1 MRGKELVIALSI
13 SLGIAIAILSLPD
26 ILEPIARE
34 ILLVLGAYWPL
45 AIFIIGIVHGL
56 KPDEHTWPITVSYG
70 IMQRNVRGAMASTGV
85 FAGALTLVWTSLSA
99 LTGQVLSFFQNYNL
113 DPIVDVIVGLTM
125 IGVAAIFLIKDRD
138 KVADKDDN
146 PDYKLIWIH
155 GLAAA
160 FGGDF
165 IVVLLLTVALST
177 LISVNLTF
185 LIGLLFGI
193 GSWIAQSAVVLL
205 IYKGLVNATK
215 ANFGVLARAG
225 RLSLLFLG
233 IFMIGLGILSSLTS

>member
-1 MRGKELVIALSI
+1 MRGKELLIALSI
-13 SLGIAIAILSLPD
+13 SLAIAIAILSLPE
-26 ILEPIARE
+26 IIEPVAHE
-34 ILLVLGAYWPL
+34 MLLVLGAYWPL

-56 KPDEHTWPITVSYG
+56 KPDGHTWPITVSYG
-70 IMQRNVRGAMASTGV
+70 IMQKNVKGVMASTGV

-99 LTGQVLSFFQNYNL
+99 LTGQVLSFFENHDL

-125 IGVAAIFLIKDRD
+125 IGVAAIFLIKNRD

>member
-1 MRGKELVIALSI
+1 MRKKELIIALSI

-34 ILLVLGAYWPL
+34 MLLVLGVYWPL

-99 LTGQVLSFFQNYNL
+99 LTGQLLSFFQDYDL

-125 IGVAAIFLIKDRD
+125 IGVAAVFLVKD
-138 KVADKDDN
+138 KGKAADKGDN

-177 LISVNLTF
+177 LVSVNLTF

-193 GSWIAQSAVVLL
+193 GSWMAQSVVVLL
-205 IYKGLVNATK
+205 IYKGVVNATK
-215 ANFGVLARAG
+215 GNFGVLARAG

-233 IFMIGLGILSSLTS
+233 IFMIGLGVLSSLTD

>member
-1 MRGKELVIALSI
+1 MRGKELIIALSI
-13 SLGIAIAILSLPD
+13 SLSIAIAILSLPD

-34 ILLVLGAYWPL
+34 MLLVLGVYWPL

-99 LTGQVLSFFQNYNL
+99 LTGQLLSFFQDYDL
-113 DPIVDVIVGLTM
+113 DPIVDVIVGLSM
-125 IGVAAIFLIKDRD
+125 IGVAAVFLFKDKG
-138 KVADKDDN
+138 KVADEGDN

-177 LISVNLTF
+177 LVSVNLTF

-193 GSWIAQSAVVLL
+193 GSWMAQSVVVLL
-205 IYKGLVNATK
+205 IYKGVVNATK
-215 ANFGVLARAG
+215 GNFGVLARAG

-233 IFMIGLGILSSLTS
+233 IFMIGLGVLSSLTD

>member
-1 MRGKELVIALSI
+1 MRGKELIIALSI
-13 SLGIAIAILSLPD
+13 SLGIAVAILSLPD
-26 ILEPIARE
+26 ILEPIAHK
-34 ILLVLGAYWPL
+34 ILLVLGIYWPL

-56 KPDEHTWPITVSYG
+56 KPDEHTWPITVSYV
-70 IMQRNVRGAMASTGV
+70 IMQRNMKGAIVSTSV
-85 FAGALTLVWTSLSA
+85 FAGALTLVWASLSA
-99 LTGQVLSFFQNYNL
+99 LTGQLLSFFQNYNL

-125 IGVAAIFLIKDRD
+125 IGVALIFIIKGKD
-138 KVADKDDN
+138 KVVDKDNN

-165 IVVLLLTVALST
+165 IVILLLTIALST
-177 LISVNLTF
+177 LISVNITF

-193 GSWIAQSAVVLL
+193 GSWIAQSIVVLL
-205 IYKGLVNATK
+205 IYKGLVKGVK
-215 ANFGVLARAG
+215 ANFQILAKAG

-233 IFMIGLGILSSLTS
+233 IFMIGLGILSSLTG

>member
-1 MRGKELVIALSI
+1 MRGKELIIALSI

-34 ILLVLGAYWPL
+34 MLLVLGVYWPL

-99 LTGQVLSFFQNYNL
+99 LTGQLLSFFQDYDL

-125 IGVAAIFLIKDRD
+125 IGVAAVFLFKDKGKATD
-138 KVADKDDN
+138 KGDN

-177 LISVNLTF
+177 LVSVNLTF

-193 GSWIAQSAVVLL
+193 GSWMAQSVVVLL
-205 IYKGLVNATK
+205 IYKGVVNATK
-215 ANFGVLARAG
+215 GNFGVLARAG

-233 IFMIGLGILSSLTS
+233 IFMIGLGVLSSLTD

>member
-1 MRGKELVIALSI
+1 MRGKELIIALSI

-34 ILLVLGAYWPL
+34 MLLVLGVYWPL

-70 IMQRNVRGAMASTGV
+70 IMQRNVRGAIASTGV

-99 LTGQVLSFFQNYNL
+99 LTGQLLSFFQDYDL

-125 IGVAAIFLIKDRD
+125 IGVAAVFLVKD
-138 KVADKDDN
+138 KGKAADKGDN

-177 LISVNLTF
+177 IVSVNLTF

-193 GSWIAQSAVVLL
+193 GSWMAQSVVVLL
-205 IYKGLVNATK
+205 IYKGVVNATK
-215 ANFGVLARAG
+215 GNFGVLARAG

-233 IFMIGLGILSSLTS
+233 IFMIGLGVLSSLTD

>member
-1 MRGKELVIALSI
+1 MRGKELIIAFSI

-26 ILEPIARE
+26 ILEPIAHK
-34 ILLVLGAYWPL
+34 ILLVLGIYWPL

-70 IMQRNVRGAMASTGV
+70 IMQRNMKGAIVSTSV
-85 FAGALTLVWTSLSA
+85 FAGALTLIWASLSA
-99 LTGQVLSFFQNYNL
+99 LTGQLLSFFQNYNL
-113 DPIVDVIVGLTM
+113 DPVVDVIVGLTM
-125 IGVAAIFLIKDRD
+125 IGVALIFIIKGKD
-138 KVADKDDN
+138 KVADKDNN

-165 IVVLLLTVALST
+165 IVVLLLTIALST
-177 LISVNLTF
+177 LISVNITF

-193 GSWIAQSAVVLL
+193 GSWIAQSIVVLL
-205 IYKGLVNATK
+205 IYEGLVK
-215 ANFGVLARAG
+215 GVKGNFQILAKAG

-233 IFMIGLGILSSLTS
+233 IFMIGLGILSSLTG

>member
-1 MRGKELVIALSI
+1 
-13 SLGIAIAILSLPD
+13 
-26 ILEPIARE
+26 
-34 ILLVLGAYWPL
+34 
-45 AIFIIGIVHGL
+45 
-56 KPDEHTWPITVSYG
+56 
-70 IMQRNVRGAMASTGV
+70 
-85 FAGALTLVWTSLSA
+85 LSA
-99 LTGQVLSFFQNYNL
+99 LTGQLPSFFQDYDL
-113 DPIVDVIVGLTM
+113 VPIVDVIVGLTM
-125 IGVAAIFLIKDRD
+125 IGVAAVFLFKDKG
-138 KVADKDDN
+138 KVADKGDN

-177 LISVNLTF
+177 LVSVNLTF

-193 GSWIAQSAVVLL
+193 GSWMAQSVVVLL
-205 IYKGLVNATK
+205 IHKGLVNVTK

-233 IFMIGLGILSSLTS
+233 IFMIGLRILSSLTD